1 MVESSPESCGSL
13 FAWLDWR
20 TFVRLSWGMAT
31 EAQFQKIVGFY
42 HRQKRMP
49 SYQEIMHLVKFR
61 SKASVFKLVNRLI
74 AQGRLTKDKAGH
86 VLPTRY
92 FQGIPW
98 LGTVVAGYPNPAE
111 EELLDVLSLEDYL
124 IANKEATYM
133 LRVQGD
139 SMIEA
144 GIVPGDIVLV
154 ERCETAQHGQIV
166 IAQVDGEWTMKR
178 FCKRGR
184 TVTLEA
190 ANPRYQPV
198 IPKEELRIA
207 AVVRGLVRKY

>member
-1 MVESSPESCGSL
+1 
-13 FAWLDWR
+13 
-20 TFVRLSWGMAT
+20 MAT

-61 SKASVFKLVNRLI
+61 SKASVFKLVNRFI